1 MRYRS
6 DQWYGGND
14 RDSYIHRAWMR
25 RGLPR
30 SAFTGRPQIAIANTA
45 SDLTPCNK
53 HLNEVSASV
62 QAGIWE
68 AGGVPLDMPVMSLG
82 ETLVKPTAML
92 WRNLAAMAAEEMIR
106 ANPVDGV
113 VLLGGCDKTI
123 PALLMAAASV
133 DLPAVVVP
141 GGPMLTGHFR
151 GVPLGCGT
159 DVWRLSEEVRAGTL
173 SEQDFLAS
181 ESAMIRSKGHCNTMG
196 TASTMACMAEAL
208 GMTLPGVAGTPAPDS
223 RLLESAHASGRL
235 AVELVASGRT
245 PSQVLSKGSFR
256 NAIVALA
263 AIGGSTNAV
272 VHLLAIAG
280 RAGVPLSLDDFDAIG
295 ADVPLLADL
304 APAGRFLMDDL
315 YRAGGL
321 LALLREVSDL
331 LDPDALTVTGRPLAS
346 YLDEA
351 RIWDETVIRPRSAPV
366 LEKAGIAVLRGSL
379 APGGAVIKPAAA
391 TKELLVHRGPAVVFD
406 SIEDMHARLDDPA
419 LDVTEDSVLV
429 LRGCGPRGYPGMP
442 EVGNMPIPAK
452 LLTRGVRDMVRI
464 SDARMSGTAYG
475 TVVLHTVPEGA
486 AGRPAVQGPRRRP
499 GRAGRAG
506 PAARSGPARGGTRA
520 ARARR
525 RHDRGATRSPP
536 GLGAPLHRSCAAGQ
550 PGRGPRLPGRLQ
562 RPRSNP
568 RLPLTIELLEF
579 RKTEARSART
589 QVSIIGDSGA
599 GIGDSGAGHLGWG
612 EAERRAA

>member
-53 HLNEVSASV
+53 HLGEVSASV
-62 QAGIWE
+62 QAGVWE
-68 AGGVPLDMPVMSLG
+68 AGGVPLDLPVMSLG

-92 WRNLAAMAAEEMIR
+92 WRNLAAMAAEEMFR
-106 ANPVDGV
+106 ANPVDGL

-173 SEQDFLAS
+173 SERDFLAS

-208 GMTLPGVAGTPAPDS
+208 GMTLAGVAGTPAPDS

-235 AVELVASGRT
+235 AVDMVAEGRT
-245 PSQVLSKGSFR
+245 PSQVLSPGSFR

-295 ADVPLLADL
+295 ASVPLLVDL

-321 LALLREVSDL
+321 LAVLREVSDL
-331 LDPDALTVTGRPLAS
+331 LDPDALTVSGRPLADH
-346 YLDEA
+346 LGEA
-351 RIWDETVIRPRSAPV
+351 HIWDETVIRPRSVP
-366 LEKAGIAVLRGSL
+366 LQEKAGIAVLRGSL

-406 SIEDMHARLDDPA
+406 SIEDMRARLDDPG
-419 LDVTEDSVLV
+419 LDVDENSVLV

-452 LLTRGVRDMVRI
+452 LLARGVRDMVRV

-486 AGRPAVQGPRRRP
+486 AGGPLALVRDGDPVVLDVP
-499 GRAGRAG
+499 GRRLDLDV
-506 PAARSGPARGGTRA
+506 PAAELARREPAPAMTAALPARSRGWERLYIDHVLQADQGADLDFLVGSSGHEVTR
-520 ARARR
+520 
-525 RHDRGATRSPP
+525 
-536 GLGAPLHRSCAAGQ
+536 
-550 PGRGPRLPGRLQ
+550 
-562 RPRSNP
+562 
-568 RLPLTIELLEF
+568 
-579 RKTEARSART
+579 
-589 QVSIIGDSGA
+589 DS
-599 GIGDSGAGHLGWG
+599 H
-612 EAERRAA
+612 

>member
-1 MRYRS
+1 VRYRS
-6 DQWYGGND
+6 DQWYGGNGK
-14 RDSYIHRAWMR
+14 DSYIHRAWMR

-68 AGGVPLDMPVMSLG
+68 AGGIPLDMPVMSLG

-133 DLPAVVVP
+133 DLPALVVP

-159 DVWRLSEEVRAGTL
+159 DVFRLSEEVRAGTL
-173 SEQDFLAS
+173 AEQDFLAS

-223 RLLESAHASGRL
+223 RLLESAHASGKL
-235 AVELVASGRT
+235 AVDLVTAGRT
-245 PSQVLSKGSFR
+245 PSQVLSPGSFR

-280 RAGVPLSLDDFDAIG
+280 RAGIPLSLDDFDTLG
-295 ADVPLLADL
+295 SSVPLLVDL

-321 LALLREVSDL
+321 LAVLREVSDL
-331 LDPDALTVTGRPLAS
+331 LDPDALTVSGRPLATH
-346 YLDEA
+346 LGEA
-351 RIWDETVIRPRSAPV
+351 RIWDETVIRPRSAP
-366 LEKAGIAVLRGSL
+366 LQEKAGIAVLRGSL

-406 SIEDMHARLDDPA
+406 SIEDMRARLDDPD
-419 LDVTEDSVLV
+419 LDVSEDSVLV

-452 LLTRGVRDMVRI
+452 LLARGVRDMVRV

-486 AGRPAVQGPRRRP
+486 AGGPLALVRDGDPVVLDVP
-499 GRAGRAG
+499 GRRLDLDV
-506 PAARSGPARGGTRA
+506 PPDEL
-520 ARARR
+520 ARR
-525 RHDRGATRSPP
+525 EP
-536 GLGAPLHRSCAAGQ
+536 APAMTAA
-550 PGRGPRLPGRLQ
+550 LPGPQRGWQRLYIDHVMQ
-562 RPRSNP
+562 ADQGADLDFLVGSSGHEVTR
-568 RLPLTIELLEF
+568 
-579 RKTEARSART
+579 
-589 QVSIIGDSGA
+589 DS
-599 GIGDSGAGHLGWG
+599 H
-612 EAERRAA
+612 